1 MAAGNDALDVL
12 KQINTKLDT
21 LIALAARAATAP
33 APQNPWNGPAYVPTG
48 QGTPPPVAS
57 DYDLDGPYGDPE
69 VKAKSPRDWTG
80 PSMQGKHFSECPAE
94 YLDLVA
100 DRLLYFAGQNEAQVG
115 DQEALKKARYNK
127 LDAGRARGWAARIR
141 AGYTPPTAKNF
152 NEEPEPAAD
161 PFAPF

>member
-33 APQNPWNGPAYVPTG
+33 APQNPWNGPSQAPSG

-100 DRLLYFAGQNEAQVG
+100 DRLLYFAAQNAADTDPEAQ
-115 DQEALKKARYNK
+115 KKARYNR
-127 LDAGRARGWAARIR
+127 LDAGRAKGWAARIR
-141 AGYTPPTAKNF
+141 AGYTPTPKA
-152 NEEPEPAAD
+152 EAEPEAD

>member
-33 APQNPWNGPAYVPTG
+33 APQNPWNGPSQAPSG

-80 PSMQGKHFSECPAE
+80 PSMTGKHFSECPAE

-100 DRLLYFAGQNEAQVG
+100 DRLLYFAAQNAADTDPEAQ
-115 DQEALKKARYNK
+115 KKARYNR
-127 LDAGRARGWAARIR
+127 LDAGRAKGWAARIR
-141 AGYTPPTAKNF
+141 AGYKPTLKADA
-152 NEEPEPAAD
+152 EAEAD

>member
-100 DRLLYFAGQNEAQVG
+100 DRLLYFAAQNAADTDPEAQ
-115 DQEALKKARYNK
+115 KKARYNR
-127 LDAGRARGWAARIR
+127 LDAGRAKGWAARIR
-141 AGYTPPTAKNF
+141 AGYTPTPKA
-152 NEEPEPAAD
+152 EAEPVAD
-161 PFAPF
+161 AFADSDVPF

>member
-12 KQINTKLDT
+12 KQINSKLDT

-33 APQNPWNGPAYVPTG
+33 APQNPWNGPSQAPSG

-100 DRLLYFAGQNEAQVG
+100 DRLLYFAAQNAADTDPEAQ
-115 DQEALKKARYNK
+115 KKARYNR
-127 LDAGRARGWAARIR
+127 LDAGRAKGWAARIR
-141 AGYTPPTAKNF
+141 AGYKPTPT
-152 NEEPEPAAD
+152 PEAEAAAD
-161 PFAPF
+161 AFADSDVPF

>member
-1 MAAGNDALDVL
+1 MSEATDLLKSIDASLKAILAGLR
-12 KQINTKLDT
+12 QG
-21 LIALAARAATAP
+21 AATAAP
-33 APQNPWNGPAYVPTG
+33 TPAAAPQ
-48 QGTPPPVAS
+48 VAS
-57 DYDLDGPYGDPE
+57 DYDLDGPFGDPE

-80 PSMQGKHFSECPAE
+80 PSMTGKHFSECPAE

-100 DRLLYFAGQNEAQVG
+100 DRLLYFAAQNAADTDPEAQ
-115 DQEALKKARYNK
+115 KKARYNR
-127 LDAGRARGWAARIR
+127 LDAGRAKGWAARIR